1 MATPPIRLSKQARR
15 EQLLDAALGIVRE
28 QGADGLTLVTLA
40 EGAGV
45 SRPIAY
51 DHFGTRAGLLL
62 ALYQQLEERH
72 QAAVTEALRTAE
84 PTARAIARV
93 MSTAYF
99 ACATDMPEFTAVSAA
114 LKGNPEA
121 EALQH
126 DMLDG
131 YTEVM
136 AAAMAP
142 HSTLPADALR
152 LRCIGVLGAAEAI
165 AVELNRGRTTAPD
178 AVTALADLIVG
189 SLAADR
195 W

>member
-1 MATPPIRLSKQARR
+1 MSMRLSKRARR

-40 EGAGV
+40 EAAGV

-51 DHFGTRAGLLL
+51 DHFGTRTGLLL
-62 ALYQQLEERH
+62 ALYRRLEERH
-72 QAAVTEALRTAE
+72 RTAVAEALRTAE
-84 PTARAIARV
+84 PTAGAIAHV
-93 MSTAYF
+93 MSGAYF

-114 LKGNPEA
+114 LKGDPEA

-126 DMLDG
+126 EMLDG
-131 YTEVM
+131 YPEVM

-142 HSTLPADALR
+142 HSTLPADALH

-165 AVELNRGRTTAPD
+165 AVELVRGRTTAPD

-189 SLAADR
+189 SLAAER
-195 W
+195 GGH